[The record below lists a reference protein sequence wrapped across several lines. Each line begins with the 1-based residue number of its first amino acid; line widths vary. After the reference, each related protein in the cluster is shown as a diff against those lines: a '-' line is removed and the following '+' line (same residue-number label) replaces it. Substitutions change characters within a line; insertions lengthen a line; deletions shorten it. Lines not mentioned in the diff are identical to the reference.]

1 MRLVDAVQPISE
13 IDNRIVRLYTTCT
26 VNAKEPNDLALLHHY
41 RMNVLTQCRTG
52 VAMMISSF
60 LAFLSVF
67 SVVVLVHE
75 LGHFVAARRAGVP
88 VYEFCIG
95 FPFSPR
101 LCTLFRHRETVFT
114 VRLLPLGGFVRF
126 SQGDEDPSNGLLA
139 ATAGQRAI
147 ILAAGSL
154 CNLGFALGVFV
165 IVYMAVQGLSFGQA
179 LSVSMALIWMV
190 LTGTLAALW
199 QIVVGQGSMEHLV
212 SPLGIAQLAGEAAKN
227 GFLPLYYFTGLL
239 SLSLGIMNLLPL
251 PALDGGQLLLLAIEV
266 VRRKP
271 LPVQMVQAVN
281 LIGVLGLLLL
291 SIFVTYRDLITL
303 IT

>member
-1 MRLVDAVQPISE
+1 
-13 IDNRIVRLYTTCT
+13 
-26 VNAKEPNDLALLHHY
+26 
-41 RMNVLTQCRTG
+41 
-52 VAMMISSF
+52 MISSF

-75 LGHFVAARRAGVP
+75 LGHFIAARRAGVP

-95 FPFSPR
+95 FPLSPR

-126 SQGDEDPSNGLLA
+126 SQGDEDTANGLLA
-139 ATAGQRAI
+139 ATGRQRAV

-154 CNLGFALGVFV
+154 CNVLFALGVFV
-165 IVYMAVQGLSFGQA
+165 AVYMAAQGLSLGQA
-179 LSVSMALIWMV
+179 LSVSVELIGMV
-190 LTGTLAALW
+190 VAGTLGALW
-199 QIVVGQGSMEHLV
+199 QIVVGQGGMETLV
-212 SPLGIAQLAGEAAKN
+212 SPLGIAELAGEAASH
-227 GFLPLYYFTGLL
+227 GFLALCFFSALL

-251 PALDGGQLLLLAIEV
+251 PVLDGGQLLLLAIEM

-271 LPVQMVQAVN
+271 LTVQTVQVVN

-303 IT
+303 LT